1 MALEFKVPWEKYGI
15 ISYLA
20 KVMEDFHVQFGKT
33 SLQKI
38 VYILQEV
45 YGIKTDY
52 SYTLY
57 NYGPYSFD
65 LASDLDYIA
74 ALKGV
79 EVSWVNTGGYN
90 IKPGDAT
97 NIFID
102 KSQSFIS
109 SNKTNIKKALDIF
122 GRLHAKELELQATI
136 IYFFKEF
143 AGRDEQFISYQ
154 IRLLKPYFSEKR
166 IRSAIDELRKSKVIN

>member
-90 IKPGDAT
+90 ITWRCSKH
-97 NIFID
+97 FVD
-102 KSQSFIS
+102 KSQSFGSIKQIKS
-109 SNKTNIKKALDIF
+109 S
-122 GRLHAKELELQATI
+122 
-136 IYFFKEF
+136 
-143 AGRDEQFISYQ
+143 
-154 IRLLKPYFSEKR
+154 
-166 IRSAIDELRKSKVIN
+166 